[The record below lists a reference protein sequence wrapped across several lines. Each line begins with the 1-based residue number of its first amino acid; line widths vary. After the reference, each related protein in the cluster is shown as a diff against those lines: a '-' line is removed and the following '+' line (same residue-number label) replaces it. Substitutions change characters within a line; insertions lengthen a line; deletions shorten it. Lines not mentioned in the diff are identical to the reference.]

1 VAFPVEVPIEANLKT
16 VLEVLAPLVEADGG
30 EMYLVLANAEDVHIH
45 LAGTCAGC
53 PGSSFTRDRIFAPA
67 IVAALPKAKLRIT
80 TGVRIPD
87 GARRVAAKAATP

>member
-1 VAFPVEVPIEANLKT
+1 MEAPIEAHLKT

-30 EMYLVLANAEDVHIH
+30 EMYLVFANAEDVHLH

-67 IVAALPKAKLRIT
+67 LAVAFPKVKLRVT

-87 GARRVAAKAATP
+87 GARRVAIKAEAK